1 MAKAKSKEV
10 EMIVGT
16 DISKAGIKADSEAI
30 AEALRRAENRPKA
43 NIDALIQAGEAFELD
58 GDAKYVVQGFDDAT
72 LINELNIRTKG
83 MRKMIS
89 DISMRIERG
98 IR

>member
-30 AEALRRAENRPKA
+30 AKALSEAEKKPKA

-58 GDAKYVVQGFDDAT
+58 GDAKYVIQGFDDAT
-72 LINELNIRTKG
+72 LVNELNIRLKG
-83 MRKMIS
+83 MRKMVS
-89 DISMRIERG
+89 DIQLRLERG
-98 IR
+98 FR